1 MLKSFCKAIA
11 KDGLRKMKKLFSILS
26 TIIIFAFSS
35 FIVNA
40 EEENSN
46 NIMLTSEAAVLL
58 DAESGSILFEKNQAE
73 KMYPASLTKIAT
85 AIYAIEKGNMDDS
98 VIISENAANTE
109 GTSVYLEPGEVVPLE
124 KLVQGMLINSGN
136 DAAVAIAE
144 HLNGNVEDFSLA
156 LNHFLENEIGV
167 KETHFSN
174 PHGLFGE
181 NHYSTAKDMAIIT
194 QYAMKNETFQVIFG
208 TKELAWDGQSWDTT
222 LVTHHRLLNGE
233 VPFQQVISGGKTGFI
248 DEAKQTLATTAEND
262 KIKLVAIVL
271 KADTKKKI
279 YKDTVK
285 LLDYGFAN
293 FKSSVIK
300 DKTVFK
306 KNSIP
311 YQVIGNQQI
320 TEELNGETSKTV
332 TGNGEL
338 QLTSSTGRVLQS
350 IKLKMI
356 NPPTPPEEESVY
368 QQVKKASD
376 QSVNKITGFFGYLFM
391 ALALL
396 FMIKKLRYRLT
407 KNKITSDL

>member
-1 MLKSFCKAIA
+1 
-11 KDGLRKMKKLFSILS
+11 MKKLFSILS

-58 DAESGSILFEKNQAE
+58 DTESGSILFEKNQDE

-85 AIYAIEKGNMDDS
+85 AIYAIEKGNMDDN

-109 GTSVYLEPGEVVPLE
+109 GTSVYLEPGEMVPLE

-156 LNHFLENEIGV
+156 LNRFLENEIGV

-222 LVTHHRLLNGE
+222 LVTHHRLLKGE

-285 LLDYGFAN
+285 LLEYGFAN

-300 DKTVFK
+300 DKTVFE

-338 QLTSSTGRVLQS
+338 QLTSSTGKVMQS

-356 NPPTPPEEESVY
+356 NPPTPPEEGSVY
-368 QQVKKASD
+368 QQVNKASD
-376 QSVNKITGFFGYLFM
+376 QSVNKITGFLSYLFM